1 MFPFWK
7 RRDGSFC
14 FLFLFKMVYF
24 YRVMKMPRQ
33 ARKKSLSNIY
43 HVMLRGINR
52 QLIFENDGDRRQF
65 MLILTECK
73 EVSGFRLHAF
83 CLMPNHIHLLIE
95 PAEESLEVIFKRIG
109 SRYATWY
116 NRKHQR
122 VGHLF
127 QDRFRSENVETD
139 QYYMTVLRYILQ
151 NPMKAG
157 MESRPGTYRWSSYL
171 AYDKGTGS
179 VTDTEYAENMFGSRE
194 ALIRFVQQN
203 SDETALDDTDFDWR
217 IRDDQAQKI
226 MERITQCPD
235 SAAFLELDKKAR
247 RVYIRELYM
256 EKLSLGQI
264 ANVTG
269 VPRSTVYKAVK
280 GIEPQLLAERMKF
293 KEEKTDFE
301 VSDEIIW

>member
-1 MFPFWK
+1 
-7 RRDGSFC
+7 
-14 FLFLFKMVYF
+14 
-24 YRVMKMPRQ
+24 MKMPRQ

-52 QLIFENDGDRRQF
+52 QLIFENDGDRYFF
-65 MLILTECK
+65 MKVMKECK
-73 EVSGFRLHAF
+73 TASGFRLHAF

-95 PAEESLEVIFKRIG
+95 PADEPLEMVFRRIG

-157 MESRPGTYRWSSYL
+157 MESRPGKYRWSSYL
-171 AYDKGTGS
+171 AYEKGEGTL
-179 VTDTEYAENMFGSRE
+179 TDTAYAENMFGGRE
-194 ALIRFVQQN
+194 ALIRFVQQD
-203 SDETALDDTDFDWR
+203 SDETAMDETDFDWR
-217 IRDDQAQKI
+217 VRDDQARKI

-235 SAAFLELDKKAR
+235 SEAFLQLDKHVRAA
-247 RVYIRELYM
+247 YIRELYM
-256 EKLSLGQI
+256 EKLSLTQI
-264 ANVTG
+264 AGVTG
-269 VPRSTVYKAVK
+269 VPRSAVYKEVK
-280 GIEPQLLAERMKF
+280 QIEPQRLEERLKL
-293 KEEKTDFE
+293 KEEMSDFE
-301 VSDEIIW
+301 AGEEIIW

>member
-1 MFPFWK
+1 MIYFW
-7 RRDGSFC
+7 
-14 FLFLFKMVYF
+14 
-24 YRVMKMPRQ
+24 RVMKMPRQ
-33 ARKKSLSNIY
+33 ARLKSLSNIY
-43 HVMLRGINR
+43 HVMMRGINR
-52 QLIFENDGDRRQF
+52 QLIFENDRDRQQF

-73 EVSGFRLHAF
+73 EVSGFKLHAF

-122 VGHLF
+122 AGHLF

-157 MESRPGTYRWSSYL
+157 LESRMGQYRWSSYR
-171 AYDKGTGS
+171 AYESGTGS
-179 VTDTEYAENMFGSRE
+179 ITDTAYAEHMFGSRE
-194 ALIRFVQQN
+194 ALVLFVRQE

-217 IRDDQAQKI
+217 VRDDQAQEI

-235 SAAFLELDKKAR
+235 STAFLELDKKIRKA
-247 RVYIRELYM
+247 YIRELYM
-256 EKLSLGQI
+256 QKLSLSQI
-264 ANVTG
+264 ADVTG
-269 VPRSTVYKAVK
+269 VPRSTVYKTVK
-280 GIEPQLLAERMKF
+280 KIEPELLAERMKF
-293 KEEKTDFE
+293 KEENETDFE
-301 VSDEIIW
+301 VGDEIIW

>member
-1 MFPFWK
+1 
-7 RRDGSFC
+7 
-14 FLFLFKMVYF
+14 
-24 YRVMKMPRQ
+24 MKMPRQ

-157 MESRPGTYRWSSYL
+157 MESRPGTYRWSSYF
-171 AYDKGTGS
+171 AYDKGAGS

-194 ALIRFVQQN
+194 TLIRFVQQN

-301 VSDEIIW
+301 VSGEIIW